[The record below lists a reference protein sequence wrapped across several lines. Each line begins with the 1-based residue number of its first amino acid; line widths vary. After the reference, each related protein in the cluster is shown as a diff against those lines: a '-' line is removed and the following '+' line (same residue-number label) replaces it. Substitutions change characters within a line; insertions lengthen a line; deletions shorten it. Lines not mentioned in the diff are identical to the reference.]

1 MLDANMARTFQKRT
15 VEDIEGCS
23 PLLIE
28 FIPCFVNALISNK
41 KEVDYYPSC
50 QEYVEEYY
58 ETFKKQLNSLGY
70 AVRSYKVYSPY
81 ERTIIEVDWF

>member
-41 KEVDYYPSC
+41 KEVDYYP
-50 QEYVEEYY
+50 
-58 ETFKKQLNSLGY
+58 
-70 AVRSYKVYSPY
+70 
-81 ERTIIEVDWF
+81 